1 MHIEARLASFAQ
13 LFTKP
18 QVAGIASRLSYLVLS
33 GVRDEGRG
41 ASGQKQGWCIRR
53 KVEAP
58 KTETADYIGALKS
71 PFLSVVHGVSRSH
84 HW

>member
-1 MHIEARLASFAQ
+1 MQIEARLASFAQ

-41 ASGQKQGWCIRR
+41 ASGQKQGWC
-53 KVEAP
+53 
-58 KTETADYIGALKS
+58 
-71 PFLSVVHGVSRSH
+71 
-84 HW
+84 